1 MINRGGKTTCSLF
14 LFEYLEGKFVWNLE
28 KTNDEF
34 LKWCA
39 SLCNIYAIFMQ
50 YSCNLMQIQTIEPWW
65 NTEALPP
72 VFQKGTIQEHYRTL
86 YVTYA
91 LIFLWACQCA
101 KKSDPL
107 WKSLW
112 KSLWSSQIF
121 CELLKSSWGSVDS
134 GKVLVLYSKRREK
147 EAEEAIRCH
156 WPVKWWPALV
166 SASVSPFY
174 LWHLEVLD
182 FGNQ

>member
-14 LFEYLEGKFVWNLE
+14 LFEYLEGKSVWNLE
-28 KTNDEF
+28 KQTMNF
-34 LKWCA
+34 W
-39 SLCNIYAIFMQ
+39 NGVPPYAIFMQ
-50 YSCNLMQIQTIEPWW
+50 YSRNLMQIQTIEPWW

-91 LIFLWACQCA
+91 LIFLWPCQCA

-112 KSLWSSQIF
+112 SSQIL
-121 CELLKSSWGSVDS
+121 CEILKSSW
-134 GKVLVLYSKRREK
+134 LREGLSTLLQASRK
-147 EAEEAIRCH
+147 GGGRSHQVPLACQ
-156 WPVKWWPALV
+156 VV
-166 SASVSPFY
+166 TSARFS
-174 LWHLEVLD
+174 
-182 FGNQ
+182 